1 MQTISGSALYNPYT
15 SVLGATLD
23 NCLNSS
29 EFTSLFDQFRID
41 WVRAKFYL
49 KIDPSA
55 QTAATASFPRLYWY
69 RDYDDQ
75 TVGDATFLQDV
86 RENQKGKIAV
96 MNPNRPVTVFFRP
109 NVLSEIYRTGA
120 TTGTAPK
127 FGQWIS
133 TTHANLIHFGIKYG
147 IDDLTN
153 TNYRVNLE
161 ITYGLSMRQS
171 K

>member
-1 MQTISGSALYNPYT
+1 MQTITGSALYAPYT

-23 NCLNSS
+23 NCINHT
-29 EFTSLFDQFRID
+29 EFTSLFDQYRID

-55 QTAATASFPRLYWY
+55 QTAATASFPRMYWY
-69 RDYDDQ
+69 RDYDDN
-75 TVGDATFLQDV
+75 TVGDGTFLQDV
-86 RENQKGKIAV
+86 RENQKGKVAV
-96 MNPNRPVTVFFRP
+96 MNPNRPVTITFKP
-109 NVLSEIYRTGA
+109 NVLAETFRTGS
-120 TTGTAPK
+120 TTCYSPK

-133 TTHANLIHFGIKYG
+133 SAAPNCIHFGIKYG